1 MQLHRGLTELG
12 YHPTETQLHALIQ
25 TIDSLQKANQTL
37 NLTSID
43 QPDQIVD
50 LHLLDSL
57 TIKPW
62 MESLPTN
69 AVVLDVGSGAGF
81 PGIPLAIMHPNIR
94 FQLIDARRKKIH
106 YVQQLIDDLKLP
118 NITASHHRLEEIT
131 TAPDMIVVRAV
142 SSCSTLLKW
151 SKHLGKVPMLMM
163 KGKYPS
169 DELTTIQC
177 PFKCTRVH
185 IPHCEAI
192 RHIVCLHPNSDL

>member
-69 AVVLDVGSGAGF
+69 AVLDVGSGAGF

-106 YVQQLIDDLKLP
+106 YVQQF
-118 NITASHHRLEEIT
+118 NR
-131 TAPDMIVVRAV
+131 
-142 SSCSTLLKW
+142 
-151 SKHLGKVPMLMM
+151 
-163 KGKYPS
+163 
-169 DELTTIQC
+169 
-177 PFKCTRVH
+177 
-185 IPHCEAI
+185 
-192 RHIVCLHPNSDL
+192 